1 MKKNILLAASILA
14 VAAFSVACQ
23 SKSAETTAASQAE
36 QSSEAGSAESSE
48 ASSKEASGELK
59 KIKIGATPSPHA
71 EILEEANKVLKDKG
85 YELDIVVY
93 NDYVQPNIA
102 VDTGELDANFFQHYP
117 YLESFNEERG
127 TKVVSAGVIHY
138 EPFGIYAG
146 KVSSLADLKDGAKI
160 AVPNDVTNEARALQ
174 LLAAQGLIKIKDGAG
189 LTATKNDIVENPKN
203 IEFLEVEAAQV
214 PRSLQDVDVAVING
228 NYAIEAGLKVKD
240 ALAVEDAS
248 SEAANTYANIIAVK
262 EGNEKSEAILALL
275 DAIQSPEVK
284 KFIED
289 KYEGAVVPLF

>member
-1 MKKNILLAASILA
+1 MSR
-14 VAAFSVACQ
+14 
-23 SKSAETTAASQAE
+23 
-36 QSSEAGSAESSE
+36 
-48 ASSKEASGELK
+48 
-59 KIKIGATPSPHA
+59 
-71 EILEEANKVLKDKG
+71 
-85 YELDIVVY
+85 
-93 NDYVQPNIA
+93 
-102 VDTGELDANFFQHYP
+102 
-117 YLESFNEERG
+117 LESMR
-127 TKVVSAGVIHY
+127 
-138 EPFGIYAG
+138 
-146 KVSSLADLKDGAKI
+146 VSSLDDLKDGAKI

-203 IEFLEVEAAQV
+203 IELLEVEAAQV
-214 PRSLQDVDVAVING
+214 PRSLQDVDVAVVNG

-262 EGNEKSEAILALL
+262 EGNEKNEEILALL

>member
-36 QSSEAGSAESSE
+36 QNKDAQSSESADETK
-48 ASSKEASGELK
+48 AASGDLR
-59 KIKIGATPSPHA
+59 KIKVGASPSPHA

-127 TKVVSAGVIHY
+127 TKVVSAGVTHY

-146 KVSSLADLKDGAKI
+146 KVSSLDDLKDGAKI

-203 IEFLEVEAAQV
+203 IELLEVEAAQV
-214 PRSLQDVDVAVING
+214 PRSLQDVDVAVVNG

-262 EGNEKSEAILALL
+262 EGNEKNEEILALL

>member
-48 ASSKEASGELK
+48 ASSKEASGDVK

-117 YLESFNEERG
+117 YLESFNKERG

-203 IEFLEVEAAQV
+203 IELLEVEAAQV

>member
-36 QSSEAGSAESSE
+36 QNQDAQSSESADETK
-48 ASSKEASGELK
+48 AASGDLR
-59 KIKIGATPSPHA
+59 KIKVGASPSPHA

-127 TKVVSAGVIHY
+127 TKVVSAGVTHY

-146 KVSSLADLKDGAKI
+146 KVSSLDDLKDGAKI

-203 IEFLEVEAAQV
+203 IELLEVEAAQV
-214 PRSLQDVDVAVING
+214 PRSLQDVDVAVVNG

-262 EGNEKSEAILALL
+262 EGNEKNEEILALL

>member
-36 QSSEAGSAESSE
+36 QNKDAQSSESADETK
-48 ASSKEASGELK
+48 AASGDLR
-59 KIKIGATPSPHA
+59 KIKVGASPSPHA

-127 TKVVSAGVIHY
+127 TKIVSAGVTHY

-146 KVSSLADLKDGAKI
+146 KVSSLDDLKDGAKI

-203 IEFLEVEAAQV
+203 IELLEVEAAQV
-214 PRSLQDVDVAVING
+214 PRSLQDVDVAVVNG

-248 SEAANTYANIIAVK
+248 SEAANTYANIVAVK
-262 EGNEKSEAILALL
+262 EGNEKNEEILALL

>member
-36 QSSEAGSAESSE
+36 QSQDAQSSESAEE
-48 ASSKEASGELK
+48 TKAASGDLR
-59 KIKIGATPSPHA
+59 KIKVGASPSPHA

-127 TKVVSAGVIHY
+127 TKIVSAGVTHY

-146 KVSSLADLKDGAKI
+146 KVSSLDDLKDGAKI

-203 IEFLEVEAAQV
+203 IELLEVEAAQV
-214 PRSLQDVDVAVING
+214 PRSLQDVDVAVVNG
-228 NYAIEAGLKVKD
+228 NYAIEAGLKVKN

-262 EGNEKSEAILALL
+262 EGNEKNEEILALL

>member
-23 SKSAETTAASQAE
+23 SKSAETTAARQAE
-36 QSSEAGSAESSE
+36 QNKDAQSSESADETK
-48 ASSKEASGELK
+48 AASGDLK
-59 KIKIGATPSPHA
+59 KIKVGASPSPHA

-127 TKVVSAGVIHY
+127 TKVVSAGVTHY

-146 KVSSLADLKDGAKI
+146 KF
-160 AVPNDVTNEARALQ
+160 T
-174 LLAAQGLIKIKDGAG
+174 
-189 LTATKNDIVENPKN
+189 
-203 IEFLEVEAAQV
+203 
-214 PRSLQDVDVAVING
+214 
-228 NYAIEAGLKVKD
+228 
-240 ALAVEDAS
+240 
-248 SEAANTYANIIAVK
+248 
-262 EGNEKSEAILALL
+262 
-275 DAIQSPEVK
+275 
-284 KFIED
+284 
-289 KYEGAVVPLF
+289 

>member
-36 QSSEAGSAESSE
+36 QSQDAQSSE
-48 ASSKEASGELK
+48 SADETKAASGDLR
-59 KIKIGATPSPHA
+59 KIKVGASPSPHA

-127 TKVVSAGVIHY
+127 TKVVSAGVTHY

-146 KVSSLADLKDGAKI
+146 KVSSLDDLKDGAKI

-203 IEFLEVEAAQV
+203 IELLEVEAAQV
-214 PRSLQDVDVAVING
+214 PRSLQDVDVAVVNG
-228 NYAIEAGLKVKD
+228 NYAIEAGLKVKN

-262 EGNEKSEAILALL
+262 EGNEKNEEILALL

>member
-36 QSSEAGSAESSE
+36 QNKDAQSSESADETK
-48 ASSKEASGELK
+48 AASGDLK
-59 KIKIGATPSPHA
+59 KIKVGASPSPHA

-127 TKVVSAGVIHY
+127 TKIVSAGVTHY

-146 KVSSLADLKDGAKI
+146 KVSSLDDLKDGAKI

-174 LLAAQGLIKIKDGAG
+174 LLAAKGLIKIKDGAG

-203 IEFLEVEAAQV
+203 IELLEVEAAQV
-214 PRSLQDVDVAVING
+214 PRSLQDVDVAVVNG

-248 SEAANTYANIIAVK
+248 SEAANTYANIVAVK
-262 EGNEKSEAILALL
+262 EGNEKNEEILALL
-275 DAIQSPEVK
+275 DAIQRPEVK

-289 KYEGAVVPLF
+289 KYEGAVGPLF

>member
-36 QSSEAGSAESSE
+36 QNQDAQSSESADETK
-48 ASSKEASGELK
+48 AASGDLR
-59 KIKIGATPSPHA
+59 KIKVGASPSPHA

-127 TKVVSAGVIHY
+127 TKVVSAGVTHY

-146 KVSSLADLKDGAKI
+146 KVSSLDDLKDGAKI

-203 IEFLEVEAAQV
+203 IELLEVEAAQV
-214 PRSLQDVDVAVING
+214 PRSLQDVDVAVVNG

-248 SEAANTYANIIAVK
+248 SEAANTYANIVAVK
-262 EGNEKSEAILALL
+262 EGNEKNEEILALL

>member
-36 QSSEAGSAESSE
+36 QNKDAQSSESADETK
-48 ASSKEASGELK
+48 AASGDLK
-59 KIKIGATPSPHA
+59 KIKVGASPSPHA

-127 TKVVSAGVIHY
+127 TKVVSAGVTHY

-146 KVSSLADLKDGAKI
+146 KVSSLDDLKDGAKI

-174 LLAAQGLIKIKDGAG
+174 LLAAKGLIKIKDGAG

-203 IEFLEVEAAQV
+203 IELLEVEAAQV
-214 PRSLQDVDVAVING
+214 PRSLQDVDVAVVNG

-248 SEAANTYANIIAVK
+248 SEAANTYANIVAVK
-262 EGNEKSEAILALL
+262 EGNEKNEEILALL

>member
-36 QSSEAGSAESSE
+36 QNKDAQSSESADETK
-48 ASSKEASGELK
+48 AASGDLK
-59 KIKIGATPSPHA
+59 KIKIGASPSPHA

-127 TKVVSAGVIHY
+127 TKIVSAGVTHY

-146 KVSSLADLKDGAKI
+146 KVSSLDEIG
-160 AVPNDVTNEARALQ
+160 RAH
-174 LLAAQGLIKIKDGAG
+174 
-189 LTATKNDIVENPKN
+189 V
-203 IEFLEVEAAQV
+203 
-214 PRSLQDVDVAVING
+214 
-228 NYAIEAGLKVKD
+228 
-240 ALAVEDAS
+240 
-248 SEAANTYANIIAVK
+248 
-262 EGNEKSEAILALL
+262 
-275 DAIQSPEVK
+275 
-284 KFIED
+284 
-289 KYEGAVVPLF
+289 

>member
-36 QSSEAGSAESSE
+36 QNQNAQSSESADETK
-48 ASSKEASGELK
+48 AASGDIR
-59 KIKIGATPSPHA
+59 KIKVGASPSPHA

-127 TKVVSAGVIHY
+127 TKVVSAGVTHY

-146 KVSSLADLKDGAKI
+146 KVSSLDDLKDGAKI

-203 IEFLEVEAAQV
+203 IELLEVEAAQV
-214 PRSLQDVDVAVING
+214 PRSLQDVDVAVVNG

-262 EGNEKSEAILALL
+262 EGNEKNEEILALL

>member
-1 MKKNILLAASILA
+1 MKKNILLAVSILA

-36 QSSEAGSAESSE
+36 QNQDAQSSESADETK
-48 ASSKEASGELK
+48 AASGDLK
-59 KIKIGATPSPHA
+59 KIKVGASPSPHA

-127 TKVVSAGVIHY
+127 TKVVSAGVTHY

-146 KVSSLADLKDGAKI
+146 KVSSLDDLKDGAKI

-203 IEFLEVEAAQV
+203 IELLEVEAAQV
-214 PRSLQDVDVAVING
+214 PRSLKDVDVAVVNG

-262 EGNEKSEAILALL
+262 EGNEKNEEILALL

>member
-36 QSSEAGSAESSE
+36 QNQDAQSSESADETK
-48 ASSKEASGELK
+48 AASGDLR
-59 KIKIGATPSPHA
+59 KIKVGASPSPHA

-127 TKVVSAGVIHY
+127 TKVVSAGVTHY

-146 KVSSLADLKDGAKI
+146 KVSSLDDLKDGAKI

-203 IEFLEVEAAQV
+203 IELLEVEAAQV
-214 PRSLQDVDVAVING
+214 PRSLQDVDVAVVNG

-248 SEAANTYANIIAVK
+248 SEAADTYANIIAVK
-262 EGNEKSEAILALL
+262 EGNEKNEEILALL

>member
-36 QSSEAGSAESSE
+36 QNKDAQSSESADETK
-48 ASSKEASGELK
+48 AASGYLR
-59 KIKIGATPSPHA
+59 KIKVGASPSPHA

-127 TKVVSAGVIHY
+127 TKVVSAGVTHY

-146 KVSSLADLKDGAKI
+146 KVSSLDDLKDGAKI

-203 IEFLEVEAAQV
+203 IELLEVEAAQV
-214 PRSLQDVDVAVING
+214 PRSLQDVDVAVVNG

-262 EGNEKSEAILALL
+262 EGNEKNEEILALL

>member
-36 QSSEAGSAESSE
+36 QNQDAQSSESADETK
-48 ASSKEASGELK
+48 AASGDLK
-59 KIKIGATPSPHA
+59 KIKVGASPSPHA

-127 TKVVSAGVIHY
+127 TKVVSAGVTHY

-146 KVSSLADLKDGAKI
+146 KVSSLDDLKDGAKI

-203 IEFLEVEAAQV
+203 IELLEVEAAQV
-214 PRSLQDVDVAVING
+214 PRSLQDVDVAVVNG

-248 SEAANTYANIIAVK
+248 SEAANTYANIVAVK
-262 EGNEKSEAILALL
+262 EGNEKNEEILALL

>member
-36 QSSEAGSAESSE
+36 QSQDAQSSE
-48 ASSKEASGELK
+48 SADETKAASGDLK
-59 KIKIGATPSPHA
+59 KIKVGASPSPHA

-127 TKVVSAGVIHY
+127 TKIVSAGVTHY

-146 KVSSLADLKDGAKI
+146 KVSSLDDLKDGAKI

-203 IEFLEVEAAQV
+203 IELLEVEAAQV
-214 PRSLQDVDVAVING
+214 PRSLQDVDVAVVNG

-240 ALAVEDAS
+240 ALAVEDSS
-248 SEAANTYANIIAVK
+248 SEAANTYANIVAVK
-262 EGNEKSEAILALL
+262 EGNEKNEEILALL
-275 DAIQSPEVK
+275 EAIQSPEVK

>member
-36 QSSEAGSAESSE
+36 QNKDAQSSESADETK
-48 ASSKEASGELK
+48 AASGDLK
-59 KIKIGATPSPHA
+59 KIKIGASPSPHA

-127 TKVVSAGVIHY
+127 TKIVSAGVTHY

-146 KVSSLADLKDGAKI
+146 KVSSLDDLKDGAKI

-203 IEFLEVEAAQV
+203 IELLEVEAAQV
-214 PRSLQDVDVAVING
+214 PRSLQDVDVAVVNG

-248 SEAANTYANIIAVK
+248 SEAANTYANIVAVK
-262 EGNEKSEAILALL
+262 EGNEKNEEILALL

>member
-93 NDYVQPNIA
+93 NDNECSEPHILVECKKADIS
-102 VDTGELDANFFQHYP
+102 D
-117 YLESFNEERG
+117 LEFEQAIKQAYS
-127 TKVVSAGVIHY
+127 
-138 EPFGIYAG
+138 YAY
-146 KVSSLADLKDGAKI
+146 AM
-160 AVPNDVTNEARALQ
+160 PNDVKYVWVTSSDKNQYFEVDKSKSSKTRDK
-174 LLAAQGLIKIKDGAG
+174 GSNTSGPKKSKKGRKDS
-189 LTATKNDIVENPKN
+189 KK
-203 IEFLEVEAAQV
+203 
-214 PRSLQDVDVAVING
+214 
-228 NYAIEAGLKVKD
+228 KVK
-240 ALAVEDAS
+240 
-248 SEAANTYANIIAVK
+248 K
-262 EGNEKSEAILALL
+262 RKR
-275 DAIQSPEVK
+275 
-284 KFIED
+284 
-289 KYEGAVVPLF
+289 

>member
-36 QSSEAGSAESSE
+36 QNKDAQSSESADETK
-48 ASSKEASGELK
+48 AASGDLK
-59 KIKIGATPSPHA
+59 KIKVGASPSPHA

-127 TKVVSAGVIHY
+127 TKVVSAGVTHY

-146 KVSSLADLKDGAKI
+146 KVSSLDDLKDGAKI

-203 IEFLEVEAAQV
+203 IELLEVEAAQV
-214 PRSLQDVDVAVING
+214 PRSLQDVDVAVVNG

-262 EGNEKSEAILALL
+262 EGNEKNEEILALL

>member
-36 QSSEAGSAESSE
+36 QSQDAQSSE
-48 ASSKEASGELK
+48 SADETKAASGDLK
-59 KIKIGATPSPHA
+59 KIKIGASPSPHA

-127 TKVVSAGVIHY
+127 TKVVSAGVTHY

-146 KVSSLADLKDGAKI
+146 KVSSLDDLKDGAKI

-203 IEFLEVEAAQV
+203 IELLEVEAAQV
-214 PRSLQDVDVAVING
+214 PRSLQDVDVAVVNG

-262 EGNEKSEAILALL
+262 EGNEKNEEILALL

>member
-36 QSSEAGSAESSE
+36 QNQDAQSSESADETK
-48 ASSKEASGELK
+48 AASGDLK
-59 KIKIGATPSPHA
+59 KIKIGASPSPHA

-127 TKVVSAGVIHY
+127 TKVVSAGVTHY

-146 KVSSLADLKDGAKI
+146 KVSSLDDLKDGAKI

-203 IEFLEVEAAQV
+203 IELLEVEAAQV
-214 PRSLQDVDVAVING
+214 PRSLQDVDVAVVNG

-262 EGNEKSEAILALL
+262 EGNEKNEEILALL

>member
-23 SKSAETTAASQAE
+23 SKRAETTAASQAE
-36 QSSEAGSAESSE
+36 QNKDAQSSESADETK
-48 ASSKEASGELK
+48 AASGDLK
-59 KIKIGATPSPHA
+59 KIKVGASPSPHA

-127 TKVVSAGVIHY
+127 TKIVSAGVTHY

-146 KVSSLADLKDGAKI
+146 KVSSLDDLKDGAKI

-174 LLAAQGLIKIKDGAG
+174 LLAAKGLIKIKDGAG

-203 IEFLEVEAAQV
+203 IELLEVEAAQV
-214 PRSLQDVDVAVING
+214 PRSLQDVDVAVVNG

-248 SEAANTYANIIAVK
+248 SEAANTYANIVAVK
-262 EGNEKSEAILALL
+262 EGNEKNEEILALL

>member
-1 MKKNILLAASILA
+1 MNTFLEGIKRGLISI
-14 VAAFSVACQ
+14 SEDEKTIKYIHQ
-23 SKSAETTAASQAE
+23 NKSRNFTNPEEKVQAE
-36 QSSEAGSAESSE
+36 AFVLLVTQYNYKPERIKMFVPVKMGVET
-48 ASSKEASGELK
+48 KEA
-59 KIKIGATPSPHA
+59 
-71 EILEEANKVLKDKG
+71 
-85 YELDIVVY
+85 DIVVY
-93 NDYVQPNIA
+93 NEYVQPNIA

-127 TKVVSAGVIHY
+127 TKVVSAGVTHY

-203 IEFLEVEAAQV
+203 IELLEVEAAQV
-214 PRSLQDVDVAVING
+214 PRSLKDVDVAVING

-275 DAIQSPEVK
+275 DAIHSPEVK

>member
-36 QSSEAGSAESSE
+36 QNKDAQSSESADETK
-48 ASSKEASGELK
+48 AASGDLK
-59 KIKIGATPSPHA
+59 KIKVGASPSPHA

-127 TKVVSAGVIHY
+127 TKIVSAGVTHY

-146 KVSSLADLKDGAKI
+146 KVSSLDDLKDGAKI

-203 IEFLEVEAAQV
+203 IELLEVEAAQV
-214 PRSLQDVDVAVING
+214 PRSLQDVDVAVVNG

-248 SEAANTYANIIAVK
+248 SEAANTYANIVAVK
-262 EGNEKSEAILALL
+262 EGNEKNEEILALL

>member
-36 QSSEAGSAESSE
+36 QNKDAQSSESADETK
-48 ASSKEASGELK
+48 AASGDLK
-59 KIKIGATPSPHA
+59 KIKVGASPSPHA

-127 TKVVSAGVIHY
+127 TKIVSAGVTHY

-146 KVSSLADLKDGAKI
+146 KVSSLDDLKDGAKI

-174 LLAAQGLIKIKDGAG
+174 LLAAKGLIKIKDGAG

-203 IEFLEVEAAQV
+203 IELLEVEAAQV
-214 PRSLQDVDVAVING
+214 PRSLQDVDVAVVNG

-248 SEAANTYANIIAVK
+248 SEAANTYANIVAVK
-262 EGNEKSEAILALL
+262 EGNEKNEEILALL

>member
-36 QSSEAGSAESSE
+36 QNQDAQSSESADETK
-48 ASSKEASGELK
+48 AASGDLK
-59 KIKIGATPSPHA
+59 KIKVGASPSPHA

-127 TKVVSAGVIHY
+127 TKVVSAGVTHY

-146 KVSSLADLKDGAKI
+146 KVSSLDDLKDGAKI

-203 IEFLEVEAAQV
+203 IELLEVEAAQV
-214 PRSLQDVDVAVING
+214 PRSLQDVDVAVVNG

-262 EGNEKSEAILALL
+262 EGNEKNEEILALL

>member
-36 QSSEAGSAESSE
+36 QNKDAQSSESADETK
-48 ASSKEASGELK
+48 AASGDLK
-59 KIKIGATPSPHA
+59 KIKVGASPSPHA

-127 TKVVSAGVIHY
+127 TKVVSAGVTHY

-146 KVSSLADLKDGAKI
+146 KVSSLDDLKDGAKI

-203 IEFLEVEAAQV
+203 IELLEVEAAQV
-214 PRSLQDVDVAVING
+214 PRSLKDVDVAVVNG

-262 EGNEKSEAILALL
+262 EGNEKNEEILALL

>member
-36 QSSEAGSAESSE
+36 QSQDAQSSE
-48 ASSKEASGELK
+48 SADETKAASGDLK
-59 KIKIGATPSPHA
+59 KIKIGASPSPHA

-127 TKVVSAGVIHY
+127 TKIVSAGVTHY

-146 KVSSLADLKDGAKI
+146 KVSSLDDLKDGAKI

-203 IEFLEVEAAQV
+203 IELLEVEAAQV
-214 PRSLQDVDVAVING
+214 PRSLQDVDVAVVNG

-240 ALAVEDAS
+240 ALAVEDSS
-248 SEAANTYANIIAVK
+248 SEAANTYANIVAVK
-262 EGNEKSEAILALL
+262 EGNEKNEEILALL
-275 DAIQSPEVK
+275 EAIQSPEVK

-289 KYEGAVVPLF
+289 KYEGAVVPLFY

>member
-36 QSSEAGSAESSE
+36 QNKDAQSSESANETK
-48 ASSKEASGELK
+48 AASGDLK
-59 KIKIGATPSPHA
+59 KIKIGASPSPHA

-127 TKVVSAGVIHY
+127 TKIVSAGVTHY

-146 KVSSLADLKDGAKI
+146 KVSSLDDLKDGAKI

-174 LLAAQGLIKIKDGAG
+174 LLAAKGLIKIKDGAG

-203 IEFLEVEAAQV
+203 IELLEVEAAQV
-214 PRSLQDVDVAVING
+214 PRSLQDVDVAVVNG

-262 EGNEKSEAILALL
+262 EGNEKNEEILALL

>member
-36 QSSEAGSAESSE
+36 QNQDAQSSESADETK
-48 ASSKEASGELK
+48 AASGDLK
-59 KIKIGATPSPHA
+59 KIKVGASPSPHA

-127 TKVVSAGVIHY
+127 TKVVSAGVTHY

-146 KVSSLADLKDGAKI
+146 KVSSLDDLKDGAKI

-203 IEFLEVEAAQV
+203 IELLEVEAAQV
-214 PRSLQDVDVAVING
+214 PRSLKDVDVAVVNG

-262 EGNEKSEAILALL
+262 EGNEKNEEILALL

>member
-36 QSSEAGSAESSE
+36 QSQDAQSSE
-48 ASSKEASGELK
+48 SADETKAASGDLK
-59 KIKIGATPSPHA
+59 KIKIGASPSPHA

-127 TKVVSAGVIHY
+127 TKIVSAGVTHY

-146 KVSSLADLKDGAKI
+146 KVSSLDDLKDGAKI

-203 IEFLEVEAAQV
+203 IELLEVEAAQV
-214 PRSLQDVDVAVING
+214 PRSLQDVDVAVVNG

-262 EGNEKSEAILALL
+262 EGNEKNEEILALL

>member
-36 QSSEAGSAESSE
+36 QSQDAQSSE
-48 ASSKEASGELK
+48 SADETKAASGDLK
-59 KIKIGATPSPHA
+59 KIKIGASPSPHA

-127 TKVVSAGVIHY
+127 TKIVSAGVTHY

-146 KVSSLADLKDGAKI
+146 KVSSLDDLKDGAKI

-203 IEFLEVEAAQV
+203 IELLEVEAAQV
-214 PRSLQDVDVAVING
+214 PRSLQDVDVAVVNG

-240 ALAVEDAS
+240 ALAVEDSS
-248 SEAANTYANIIAVK
+248 SEAANTYANIVAVK
-262 EGNEKSEAILALL
+262 EGNEKNEEILALL
-275 DAIQSPEVK
+275 EAIQSPEVK

>member
-36 QSSEAGSAESSE
+36 QNKDAQSSESADETK
-48 ASSKEASGELK
+48 AASGDLK
-59 KIKIGATPSPHA
+59 KIKVGASPSPHA

-127 TKVVSAGVIHY
+127 TKVVSAGVTHY

-146 KVSSLADLKDGAKI
+146 KVSSLDDLKDGAKI

-189 LTATKNDIVENPKN
+189 LTATKNDIVENLKN
-203 IEFLEVEAAQV
+203 IELLEVEAAQV
-214 PRSLQDVDVAVING
+214 PRSLQDVDVAVVNG

-262 EGNEKSEAILALL
+262 EGNEKNEEILALL

>member
-36 QSSEAGSAESSE
+36 QSQDAQSSESAEE
-48 ASSKEASGELK
+48 TKAASGDLK
-59 KIKIGATPSPHA
+59 KIKIGASPSPHA

-127 TKVVSAGVIHY
+127 TKIVSAGVTHY

-146 KVSSLADLKDGAKI
+146 KVSSLDDLKDGAKI

-203 IEFLEVEAAQV
+203 IELLEVEAAQV
-214 PRSLQDVDVAVING
+214 PRSLQDVDVAVVNG

-262 EGNEKSEAILALL
+262 EGNEKNEEILALL

>member
-36 QSSEAGSAESSE
+36 QNKDAQSSESADETK
-48 ASSKEASGELK
+48 AASGDLK
-59 KIKIGATPSPHA
+59 KIKVGASPSPHA

-117 YLESFNEERG
+117 YLESFNGERG
-127 TKVVSAGVIHY
+127 TKVVSAGVTHY

-146 KVSSLADLKDGAKI
+146 KVSSLDDLKDGAKI

-203 IEFLEVEAAQV
+203 IELLEVEAAQV
-214 PRSLQDVDVAVING
+214 PRSLKDVDVAVVNG

-262 EGNEKSEAILALL
+262 EGNEKNEEILALL